1 MGQNVL
7 LQKAQYNYIN
17 ENTKLLTIEEI
28 KEALQPLCKKYHI
41 QSVILFGSYSK
52 GNATGESDIDLVVE
66 YDSDTKAF
74 VRMEFM
80 DDVETVFGKKIDFIN
95 IRVIPEM
102 LKNDIEKE
110 GILLYETI

>member
-1 MGQNVL
+1 MFDIKAKEVL
-7 LQKAQYNYIN
+7 YGPECIMIKAQYNYIN

-80 DDVETVFGKKIDFIN
+80 DKELEIIN
-95 IRVIPEM
+95 SCLIW
-102 LKNDIEKE
+102 
-110 GILLYETI
+110 

>member
-1 MGQNVL
+1 M
-7 LQKAQYNYIN
+7 
-17 ENTKLLTIEEI
+17 
-28 KEALQPLCKKYHI
+28 
-41 QSVILFGSYSK
+41 
-52 GNATGESDIDLVVE
+52 E

>member
-1 MGQNVL
+1 M
-7 LQKAQYNYIN
+7 K
-17 ENTKLLTIEEI
+17 
-28 KEALQPLCKKYHI
+28 
-41 QSVILFGSYSK
+41 SFLFKSSYSK